1 MTKKIFAFAALAA
14 LLLSGCAKEIQKENP
29 GADEVVITA
38 TATAPGAIVGTKV
51 AFTDNYSEAE
61 EISDITAVWEV
72 GDTFTALEINGNE
85 MNVVTFS
92 TEGSGAT
99 ATFKSKGAVAA
110 DENTKWIALS
120 GEAEVVDGVLVCKY
134 SGQDGSLANLDK
146 FDYTMVQATGAAPV
160 FDFSKGTRLSF
171 VIRLLLPA
179 GIKHIE
185 FNTGETNNGGWNI
198 QYDGKPKGTKSTCER
213 PAVTTLELKNTSAKK
228 DIAYIAVPAISY
240 AVGEDNANRTAGLII
255 TIMSP
260 DKRLS
265 QGKVTSAELSQS
277 GGCVGTYDM
286 SELELMARP
295 LPEDAIKLGTISYGG
310 VNYALGSWA
319 PFNVGG
325 DVPTSEESIRGG
337 LYAWGETEPRNAFT
351 RDNYKW
357 CSGGTYNT
365 HLGYKYICAAEMVN
379 PYIVY
384 TPAGGLP
391 KTAGPGTFY
400 DIGGTK
406 YDVARVKWGID
417 WRIPDNVIS
426 GNILKAGMGR
436 LNGEIDVDKK
446 LVYENYDPGTYKNS
460 HNYTSNEMGALV
472 IKANGAEL
480 ALYLCPFTDNGS
492 KNTSGTNGRYWTATT
507 DYGTGTPTWWN
518 RAVQLRLS
526 NTEGYVNNKSW
537 IWDGL
542 SVRAVLNE

>member
-29 GADEVVITA
+29 GAEDVVITA

-99 ATFKSKGAVAA
+99 ATFKSKNAVAA

-240 AVGEDNANRTAGLII
+240 AVGDGNANRTAGLII

-265 QGKVTSAELSQS
+265 QAQVTSAELSQS

-310 VNYALGSWA
+310 VNMPRLMGAFQCRRRCA
-319 PFNVGG
+319 
-325 DVPTSEESIRGG
+325 DIRRVHQGG
-337 LYAWGETEPRNAFT
+337 LYAWGKLSPGMLSPEKLQNGA
-351 RDNYKW
+351 
-357 CSGGTYNT
+357 
-365 HLGYKYICAAEMVN
+365 AAELIILILDTIHLRSRQWLILTLFI
-379 PYIVY
+379 PCRRLAEK
-384 TPAGGLP
+384 PQDQA
-391 KTAGPGTFY
+391 TFY

-406 YDVARVKWGID
+406 YDVACVNGY
-417 WRIPDNVIS
+417 
-426 GNILKAGMGR
+426 R
-436 LNGEIDVDKK
+436 LAF
-446 LVYENYDPGTYKNS
+446 L
-460 HNYTSNEMGALV
+460 
-472 IKANGAEL
+472 
-480 ALYLCPFTDNGS
+480 
-492 KNTSGTNGRYWTATT
+492 TT
-507 DYGTGTPTWWN
+507 
-518 RAVQLRLS
+518 
-526 NTEGYVNNKSW
+526 
-537 IWDGL
+537 
-542 SVRAVLNE
+542 